1 LAHNLALTN
10 GSGTAFFFAA
20 STVGE
25 YLNLSELWYSLNV
38 SFQQVFFSLFSAL
51 FLWTQC
57 IYACMEAKF
66 CLRVKNK
73 IGNYQE

>member
-10 GSGTAFFFAA
+10 GSGTAFFAA

-38 SFQQVFFSLFSAL
+38 SFQQVFLAYFLPFFCGHSVFTHVWKQNSAS
-51 FLWTQC
+51 
-57 IYACMEAKF
+57 E
-66 CLRVKNK
+66 
-73 IGNYQE
+73 